1 MEMRIVT
8 LGTGGAIFIT
18 RRSLPAT
25 VLIREGEM
33 LLFDCGEGT
42 QLQMRRAR
50 VGYGR
55 LTKIFISHLHGDHL
69 AGLPGLLMTMSL
81 LSRDKPL
88 TIFGPPGLE
97 QFVRVARKTF
107 RFHHQYGLTVQES
120 EGGLVHQGEGYQVT
134 ASPMDHS
141 IFALGYAF
149 IEEDR
154 PGEFNLQRA
163 GELGVPEGPL
173 FGKLQRGREVTLADG
188 RVIEP
193 KEVLGPPRPG
203 RKFVHA
209 LDTRPCQAVIQLA
222 RGADV
227 LVHDGMFA
235 QELAEDARQMGH
247 STAAGAARDAKEAGV
262 RLLLLSHISQR
273 YRSARV
279 LLEEARAV
287 FPNTRV
293 ARDLMSLGIS
303 MHR

>member
-8 LGTGGAIFIT
+8 LGTGGAIPT
-18 RRSLPAT
+18 VRRSLPAT
-25 VLIREGEM
+25 VLIHKGEM

-88 TIFGPPGLE
+88 AIFGPPGLE
-97 QFVRVARKTF
+97 KFIRVAQKTF
-107 RFHHQYGLTVQES
+107 RFHHQYGLTVEES
-120 EGGLVHQGEGYQVT
+120 KGGLVHQGEGYRVT

-149 IEEDR
+149 VEEDR

-163 GELGVPEGPL
+163 KELGVPEGPL
-173 FGKLQRGREVTLADG
+173 FGQLQRGQEVTLGDG
-188 RVIEP
+188 RVVRPE
-193 KEVLGPPRPG
+193 EVLGAPRPG

-209 LDTRPCQAVIQLA
+209 LDTRPCEAVIKLA

-235 QELAEDARQMGH
+235 EELSEDARQMGH
-247 STAAGAARDAKEAGV
+247 STAAGAARDATEAGV
-262 RLLLLSHISQR
+262 GLLILSHISQR
-273 YRSARV
+273 YRSVKV
-279 LLEEARAV
+279 LLDEARAV

-293 ARDLMSLGIS
+293 ARDLMSLEIP